1 MGNHLPN
8 SPTFQLL
15 SGEWILTT
23 QTNLSH
29 WGHNN
34 MSMSMGWYYY
44 IYWSSVIFHGVIP
57 THHLLTF
64 LEHGPFMGVRLT
76 RLTAWLI
83 NRGAL
88 DISHNN
94 HIHLHHFAS
103 TFRDLHPFT
112 ITYLHLD
119 DWIWVCLNI
128 WGPGIWW
135 WSESFS
141 HSQYSYICLGV
152 NHPTIG
158 IISISHFLIHSIT
171 LKWHNGWCLH
181 QL

>member
-1 MGNHLPN
+1 MGNRLPN

-15 SGEWILTT
+15 SGEWTLIT
-23 QTNLSH
+23 QTNLCH
-29 WGHNN
+29 WGHIN

-64 LEHGPFMGVRLT
+64 LEHGPFMGVRWAA
-76 RLTAWLI
+76 AWLI

-88 DISHNN
+88 DISHNI

-119 DWIWVCLNI
+119 DWIWFVWTFGDPEFDGEANHFPIHIEASYLYPI
-128 WGPGIWW
+128 F
-135 WSESFS
+135 WSILS
-141 HSQYSYICLGV
+141 
-152 NHPTIG
+152 P
-158 IISISHFLIHSIT
+158 
-171 LKWHNGWCLH
+171 
-181 QL
+181 